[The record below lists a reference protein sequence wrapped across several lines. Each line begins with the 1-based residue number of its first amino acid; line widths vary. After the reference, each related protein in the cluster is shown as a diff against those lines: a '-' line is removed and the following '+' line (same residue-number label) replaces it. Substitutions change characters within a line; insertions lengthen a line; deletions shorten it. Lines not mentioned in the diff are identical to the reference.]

1 MPYWDNGHAWG
12 WGWFG
17 AVMMIVT
24 IVLFWGGLGT
34 VVYLVIRR
42 LGHNNTN
49 RGAQDRTAEQI
60 LDERF
65 ARGEID
71 ADELTA
77 RRAALRKTTP

>member
-1 MPYWDNGHAWG
+1 MMPYWNGGHA

-34 VVYLVIRR
+34 VVYLVFRG
-42 LGHNNTN
+42 LGHRTSH
-49 RGAQDRTAEQI
+49 AATQDRTADQI

-77 RRAALRKTTP
+77 RRAALRKQAP